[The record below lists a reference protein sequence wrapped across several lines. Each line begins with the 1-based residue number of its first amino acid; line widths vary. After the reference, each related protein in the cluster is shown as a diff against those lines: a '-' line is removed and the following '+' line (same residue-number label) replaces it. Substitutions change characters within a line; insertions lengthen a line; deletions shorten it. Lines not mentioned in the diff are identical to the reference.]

1 MTTQISK
8 VKLNEVLAA
17 AGKEAHPSF
26 VSVAGLAMRASKTNS
41 NPSSPIG
48 FLDKLNN
55 IIYTNNNIYGKRGRF
70 TR

>member
-1 MTTQISK
+1 MKYWQLQ
-8 VKLNEVLAA
+8 VC
-17 AGKEAHPSF
+17 KEAHPSF

-55 IIYTNNNIYGKRGRF
+55 IIVI
-70 TR
+70 